1 VAQDTQREGHSGGPL
16 VGLNVL
22 DLTLARAGP
31 TCTRHLADWGAR
43 VIRIEPPGPADALA
57 ATRKASDYQNL
68 HRNKTIITLDLK
80 SARGHEA
87 FMKLAANAD
96 VIVENMRTPVKHN
109 LKIAYEDV
117 APINPRLIYGSI
129 SGFGQSGPYM
139 DRALV
144 DQIAQGMGGL
154 MNVTGEPGRGP
165 MRAGAAISDMM
176 AGTLCALGIALALYE
191 RERTGVGRYVHT
203 SLIEAMIF
211 TMDFQATRWLM
222 DGEVPQPA
230 GNQHPTVAPMS
241 TFKSADGW
249 VNLSASSP
257 AQWRKLCDLLGK
269 PEWVD
274 RPGWKGTVER
284 GKNKVELHAAIAEI
298 IATKPTAYWVETL
311 APHGLPVGPIYGMD
325 QTMNDI
331 QVKHLGIAGDVR
343 HPSGDGQTQM
353 LNSPINLEGL
363 KRTIRAP
370 APLGQGDTSDVLKAL
385 GYSEADIE
393 TMRKERVI

>member
-1 VAQDTQREGHSGGPL
+1 
-16 VGLNVL
+16 
-22 DLTLARAGP
+22 
-31 TCTRHLADWGAR
+31 
-43 VIRIEPPGPADALA
+43 
-57 ATRKASDYQNL
+57 
-68 HRNKTIITLDLK
+68 
-80 SARGHEA
+80 
-87 FMKLAANAD
+87 
-96 VIVENMRTPVKHN
+96 
-109 LKIAYEDV
+109 
-117 APINPRLIYGSI
+117 
-129 SGFGQSGPYM
+129 
-139 DRALV
+139 
-144 DQIAQGMGGL
+144 
-154 MNVTGEPGRGP
+154 
-165 MRAGAAISDMM
+165 
-176 AGTLCALGIALALYE
+176 
-191 RERTGVGRYVHT
+191 
-203 SLIEAMIF
+203 
-211 TMDFQATRWLM
+211 
-222 DGEVPQPA
+222 
-230 GNQHPTVAPMS
+230 
-241 TFKSADGW
+241 
-249 VNLSASSP
+249 
-257 AQWRKLCDLLGK
+257 LCDLLGK